1 MSLAST
7 GAALAR
13 ELGRAL
19 LPLEQA
25 VSSPAGFQGLMR
37 EIGWNVESLP
47 APIQDLLAP
56 AGQLA
61 AAIGALDVED
71 PAPAVVAAAVEG
83 LVGLVEQIRAVAQAP
98 DAAFDARLL
107 ADDFKNRFAPEL
119 LEYLLVSY
127 LRDNHGALAFGLG
140 ALGVITSRYQPK
152 AGNRPS
158 YVRHSFRPR
167 AIGEVLDDPSVV
179 LRNAYG
185 WGSDDPD
192 LDLLLGQLDDLF
204 MHLGVHVERQ
214 RLAPGVAE
222 SIEGAAGPALA
233 RRSALDL
240 VFFERARPTGV
251 LSAGLK
257 LMETRGEGSHKPGLA
272 LLPYFN
278 GVLGL
283 AMNLDDGLRVTLDS
297 DFDAQGGIGIVL
309 RPDEP
314 IGVVVGFAGG
324 GAPTGAQGSLG
335 VRVETDPGERE
346 PSVLLGKAGES
357 RVELV
362 SASMAAGLRVS
373 AGAPPDL
380 YGELEL
386 SGGKLVIAAGEGD
399 SFLQKIL
406 PADGIAAGFDLTVG
420 LSTGRGFYFGGDAG
434 LSITRAVSV
443 ALGPVEVT
451 AVHVDA
457 RPKDGGLPIRITA
470 DASARLGPFQV
481 VASHIG
487 LRLDLGFP
495 DEGGNLGV
503 VDLDAGFQPPSGLG
517 VVVSAGPIAGGGYLD
532 HDPALGRYAGTL
544 QLTAFE
550 WALRAFGLLDTR
562 LPGGVPAYS
571 FVAFIAADIPPI
583 PLPFGFRLVE
593 IGGLIAIH
601 RTANLEALRGLLR
614 EGRLDDLL
622 FSENPVV
629 DGPRIAADLATAF
642 PPAADHFLIGPMGTV
657 VWGPG
662 GQLEAKIAVILELP
676 APLRLLLIGTID
688 LMLPHREA
696 ALIEIHL
703 DVVGEID
710 LGRVRIA
717 LDGRL
722 RDSKVV
728 GLSIEGEMAF
738 RFAWGDDPVL
748 ALSIGGF
755 HPDFRPPPGFPK
767 LQPITIPLGM
777 DDNPRITLTGYLAH
791 TANTIQVGAT
801 ADLYASAGWFNI
813 TGNVSFNALFQFMPF
828 AFKTD
833 FSARVMLRKGS
844 TDLAGVSLDAA
855 ISGPS
860 PWHVAGEACLVL
872 KWLPD
877 PCVGVDETF
886 GTPRLSDLLRLDP
899 WNVLRAAIETVDNYT
914 AAVMSAAVWGGATF
928 AKGVTAFDPG
938 AGVTFRQ
945 GAVPL
950 HRQLTR
956 FGEAEPLG
964 GPTTF
969 AVQTVQVG
977 GNGAGWTPATDR
989 FAPAQFEQM
998 SDADKLSRPSFEKM
1012 DAGVT
1017 VASGDLRMST
1027 ALGRELV
1034 YETRLIDTA
1043 FPGGAVGEHRPEVAA
1058 VEAALAVG
1066 ATAMSGLRAAGA
1078 RGYQVA
1084 GRAPLLAL
1092 TGELFA
1098 VSSAVDL
1105 TARADIA
1112 APGEK
1117 GAVLAALA
1125 RHLALHP
1132 EDNDALQV
1140 VPLHELAE
1148 AA

>member
-1 MSLAST
+1 MSST
-7 GAALAR
+7 LTT
-13 ELGRAL
+13 
-19 LPLEQA
+19 
-25 VSSPAGFQGLMR
+25 VVR
-37 EIGWNVESLP
+37 EIGLALRPLEGAVASREAFASLMARLGWSLESLP
-47 APIQDLLAP
+47 APIQDLLTP
-56 AGQLA
+56 AGELA
-61 AAIGALDVED
+61 AALDALDVED
-71 PAPAVVAAAVEG
+71 PSPAAVASAIQSVVA
-83 LVGLVEQIRAVAQAP
+83 LVDRVRAVAQAP
-98 DAAFDARLL
+98 DAAFDAHLV

-119 LEYLLVSY
+119 LEYLLATY
-127 LRDNHGALAFGLG
+127 LRDHHRGLASLLG
-140 ALGVITSRYQPK
+140 ALGVMRKRYQPA
-152 AGNRPS
+152 AGNRRP
-158 YVRHSFRPR
+158 YVRRWFRPG
-167 AIGEVLDDPSVV
+167 AIAEVLDDPTVV
-179 LRNAYG
+179 LKNAYG
-185 WGSDDPD
+185 WGTDDPD
-192 LDLLLGQLDDLF
+192 FAAMFDQLDDLF
-204 MHLGVHVERQ
+204 LSLGVHVESVE
-214 RLAPGVAE
+214 LEDGIVEGVE
-222 SIEGAAGPALA
+222 PAAGRGADPKG
-233 RRSALDL
+233 ALDL
-240 VFFERARPTGV
+240 LFFEHARASSNV
-251 LSAGLK
+251 LSAGVQIAPL
-257 LMETRGEGSHKPGLA
+257 GPDGASKPGLA
-272 LLPYFN
+272 IVPHFN

-283 AMNLDDGLRVTLDS
+283 AMSFDTGMTVTLDS

-386 SGGKLVIAAGEGD
+386 SGGKLVIASGEGD

-420 LSTGRGFYFGGDAG
+420 LSSERGFYFGGDAG

-470 DASARLGPFQV
+470 DAGARLGPFQV

-517 VVVSAGPIAGGGYLD
+517 VVVAAGPIAGGGYLD
-532 HDPALGRYAGTL
+532 HDPALGRYAGAL

-899 WNVLRAAIETVDNYT
+899 WHVLRAAIETVDNYT

-977 GNGAGWTPATDR
+977 GNGAEWTPATDR

-1098 VSSAVDL
+1098 VSSAIDL
-1105 TARADIA
+1105 TARPDIA

-1132 EDNDALQV
+1132 EDGDHLQV
-1140 VPLHELAE
+1140 VPVHELVE